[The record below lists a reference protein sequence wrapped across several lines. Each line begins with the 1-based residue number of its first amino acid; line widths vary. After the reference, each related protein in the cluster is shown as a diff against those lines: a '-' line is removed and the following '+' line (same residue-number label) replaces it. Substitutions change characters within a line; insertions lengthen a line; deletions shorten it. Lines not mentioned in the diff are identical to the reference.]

1 MCAVTKEPLSSL
13 EIAQDAKLQPI
24 EAIAEQMGLETDE
37 VEPYGRYK
45 AKINLAALER
55 LDGVSQGKL
64 VCVAGV
70 TPTRAGE
77 GKTTTSV
84 ALTQGLG
91 AIGRKPVLCLREPSL
106 GPVFGIK
113 GGAAGGGYTQ
123 VVPMEDLNLHFTGDI
138 HAIGAA
144 NNLLAAMLDA
154 SILHGNRH
162 HLDALSITWRRA
174 VDINDR
180 TLRQITVGLGGRA
193 NGYPRE
199 TGFDITAASEVMA
212 ITAISRDLQDLR
224 QRLGRI
230 TVGYSYDG
238 QRPVTAEDLG
248 AAGAMTVL
256 LKDAIKPNL
265 IQTLEGQPCLMHCG
279 PFANIAHGN
288 SSLIGTTMGLHLGD
302 YVVTESGFG
311 SDMGMEKLFDI
322 VCRVGGLRPSCVVL
336 VATVRALKH
345 HGGLD
350 DNGATSDLARGMAAI
365 VLGAENMNRHL
376 GIIREFGVPCV
387 VAVNRRPEDTDEEV
401 ELVRRLALEHGAHAA
416 EVNDGFSRG
425 GEGAIDFAQA
435 VVDACELENDF
446 HLLYDSKDSLTSK
459 ITTIANRVYGAEGV
473 YVLPEAERKIRKLE
487 ADGLGELPV
496 CMAKTH
502 LSLSA
507 DPALLNAPEGFT
519 VPVRDVR
526 PYTGAGWVV
535 ALTGDVMQMP
545 GLGKEPAAVHVDI
558 TDTGRTVGLF

>member
-1 MCAVTKEPLSSL
+1 MPNSL
-13 EIAQDAKLQPI
+13 EIAQSAKLRPI
-24 EAIAEQMGLETDE
+24 EDIADSVGLHPDE

-45 AKINLAALER
+45 AKLNLGALDR
-55 LDGVSQGKL
+55 LSSTPQGRLICVSGM
-64 VCVAGV
+64 

-84 ALTQGLG
+84 SLTEGLG
-91 AIGRKPVLCLREPSL
+91 AIGRRPVLCLREPSL

-113 GGAAGGGYTQ
+113 GGAAGGGWAQ

-154 SILHGNRH
+154 SILHGNPH
-162 HLDALSITWRRA
+162 KIDALRITWRRA

-180 TLRQITVGLGGRA
+180 ALRQITIGLGGRI

-212 ITAISRDLQDLR
+212 IVAVCRELADLR
-224 QRLGRI
+224 RRLGAI

-238 QRPVTAEDLG
+238 ARPVTAEDLN
-248 AAGAMTVL
+248 AAGAMAVL

-265 IQTLEGQPCLMHCG
+265 VQTLEGQPCLMHCG

-288 SSLIGTTMGLHLGD
+288 SSLLASLLGLRLGE

-322 VCRVGGLRPSCVVL
+322 VCRGGDLRPSCVVL
-336 VATVRALKH
+336 VCTARALKH
-345 HGGLD
+345 HGGLAHGSTD
-350 DNGATSDLARGMAAI
+350 TARAMAGI
-365 VLGAENMNRHL
+365 VIGSQNLKRHL
-376 GIIREFGVPCV
+376 RIVSEFGVPCV
-387 VAVNRRPEDTDEEV
+387 VAVNRRPEDTDEEI
-401 ELVRRLALEHGAHAA
+401 ELVRRLALEYGAHAA
-416 EVNDGFSRG
+416 EVNDAFSRG
-425 GEGAIDFAQA
+425 GAGATSLAEA
-435 VVDACELENDF
+435 VVQACEAENDF
-446 HLLYDSKDSLTSK
+446 RLLYDDADPLVAK
-459 ITTIANRVYGAEGV
+459 IESIATRIYGASDV
-473 YVLPEAERKIRKLE
+473 YIYPEAERKLRQFT
-487 ADGLGELPV
+487 ADGLGSLPI

-507 DPALLNAPEGFT
+507 DPELLGAPEGFT
-519 VPVRDVR
+519 LPVRDVR
-526 PYTGAGWVV
+526 AYTGAGWIVP
-535 ALTGDVMQMP
+535 LCGDITQMP
-545 GLGKEPAAVHVDI
+545 GMARVSAAVNVDV
-558 TDTGRTVGLF
+558 TETGRTVGLF

>member
-1 MCAVTKEPLSSL
+1 MPSSL
-13 EIAQDAKLQPI
+13 EIAQAAVMEPI
-24 EAIAEQMGLETDE
+24 EQVGVSVGLTPDE
-37 VEPYGRYK
+37 IEPYGRFK
-45 AKINLAALER
+45 AKINLSALER
-55 LDGVSQGKL
+55 LMDAPTGKL
-64 VCVAGV
+64 ICVAGM

-77 GKTTTSV
+77 GKTTTAVS
-84 ALTQGLG
+84 LTEGLG
-91 AIGRKPVLCLREPSL
+91 AIGQRPVLCLREPSL
-106 GPVFGIK
+106 GPVFGLK
-113 GGAAGGGYTQ
+113 GGAAGGGWAQ

-162 HLDALSITWRRA
+162 KLDALRITWRRA

-180 TLRQITVGLGGRA
+180 ALRQIVLGLGGRA

-212 ITAISRDLQDLR
+212 IVAIATGLADLR
-224 QRLGRI
+224 RRLGAI
-230 TVGYSYDG
+230 TVGYSYDKAK
-238 QRPVTAEDLG
+238 PVTAEDLN

-288 SSLIGTTMGLHLGD
+288 SSLVASLLGLRLGD

-336 VATVRALKH
+336 VCTVRALKH
-345 HGGLD
+345 HGGIEPD
-350 DNGATSDLARGMAAI
+350 ADADGARGMAAVVI
-365 VLGAENMNRHL
+365 GSHNLRRHL
-376 GIIREFGVPCV
+376 GIVREFGVPCV

-401 ELVRRLALEHGAHAA
+401 ELVRKLALEYGAHAA
-416 EVNDGFSRG
+416 EVNEAFTDGG
-425 GEGAIDFAQA
+425 DGAAELASA
-435 VVDACELENDF
+435 VVDACELPNDF
-446 HLLYDSKDSLTSK
+446 HFLYQDDDPLVEK
-459 ITTIANRVYGAEGV
+459 IRAVATRIYGASDV
-473 YVLPEAERKIRKLE
+473 YIYPEAERKLRQFTD
-487 ADGLGELPV
+487 DGLGTLPI

-507 DPALLNAPEGFT
+507 DSSLLNAPEGFT
-519 VPVRDVR
+519 LPVRDAR
-526 PYTGAGWVV
+526 AYTGAGWIVP
-535 ALTGDVMQMP
+535 LCGDITQMP
-545 GLGKEPAAVHVDI
+545 GLARESAAVNVDI